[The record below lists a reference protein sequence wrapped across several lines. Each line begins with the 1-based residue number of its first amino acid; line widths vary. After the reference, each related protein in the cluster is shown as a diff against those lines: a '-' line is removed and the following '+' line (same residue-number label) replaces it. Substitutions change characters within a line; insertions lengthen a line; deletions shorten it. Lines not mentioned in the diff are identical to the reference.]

1 MHGLDLLRDIV
12 IVLGASV
19 LVVSALRRVGIP
31 SIAGFILTG
40 VFAGP
45 TSLGLVDDPKKVE
58 FLAES
63 GVVLLLFSIGLELSV
78 ERLQRL
84 WKAILV
90 GGGVQVAMTLAAG
103 AGAAYGL
110 GLAPGAAIF
119 VGCLIAVSST
129 AVVLRGLSRRGELDA
144 PHGRLAVGIL
154 VFQDLCVI
162 PMMLA
167 VPFLAGEGGSTRDVL
182 ITVGTALLILLGVLV
197 AARVLVPSLLA
208 FVAKTRERD
217 LFILTVFL
225 VCFGTAWVV
234 SLAGVSLALGAF
246 LAGLVVAGSEFR
258 HQALTDLIPAR
269 EVLASLF
276 FVSVGMLLDVS
287 DIVENIW
294 PSLGLLAAILAGKF
308 LIVVIT
314 ASILRSPLRVSIL
327 SAAALCQVGEFSF
340 VLLDAGGSQILSPTA
355 THNLR
360 VATILSMLVTPML
373 IALGPHIVATAT
385 RVPGVRR
392 RLGASP
398 NLPTADVHCSDHVV
412 VAGFGHAGLS
422 ICEEVLRGGIS
433 CMAVDMNLDN
443 VRSAQ
448 SRGIPMLFG
457 DITQPAVVKEL
468 GCTEARLIVLAIN
481 DPKAT
486 ELATRAIRDVAPR
499 VPVIA
504 RAPYELDRALL
515 VDAGATQVVTAE
527 ASAKDALV
535 VASLAMITGTDGAQ
549 LAPTSLPEESR

>member
-1 MHGLDLLRDIV
+1 MHQVELLKDIV

-19 LVVSALRRVGIP
+19 VVVAALRRIGIP

-40 VFAGP
+40 VIAGP
-45 TSLGLVDDPKKVE
+45 TSLGLVDDPQIVE
-58 FLAES
+58 LLAES
-63 GVVLLLFSIGLELSV
+63 GVVLLLFGIGLELSI

-84 WKAILV
+84 WKSILI
-90 GGGVQVAMTLAAG
+90 GGGVQVALTLGAAAG
-103 AGAAYGL
+103 IAYSI
-110 GLAPGAAIF
+110 GLATGPAIF

-154 VFQDLCVI
+154 VFQDFCVI
-162 PMMLA
+162 PMILA
-167 VPFLAGEGGSTRDVL
+167 VPFLAGEGGSTQDVL
-182 ITVGTALLILLGVLV
+182 WTMGKATVILVGVLI
-197 AARVLVPSLLA
+197 AARVLVPRILA
-208 FVAKTRERD
+208 FISKTRERD

-234 SLAGVSLALGAF
+234 SLAGISLALGAF

-287 DIVENIW
+287 DIMDNIV
-294 PSLGLLAAILAGKF
+294 PSISLLAAILAGKF
-308 LIVVIT
+308 LIVMGT
-314 ASILRSPLRVSIL
+314 AKLLRLPLRVAIL

-340 VLLDAGGSQILSPTA
+340 VLLDAAADSSILA
-355 THNLR
+355 HAETHNLR
-360 VATILSMLVTPML
+360 VAIILSMLVTPMA
-373 IALGPHIVATAT
+373 IALGPYLVTTAT
-385 RVPGVRR
+385 HLPWVRR
-392 RLGASP
+392 MLGASP
-398 NLPTADVHCSDHVV
+398 NVPVADATAEDHAV
-412 VAGFGHAGLS
+412 VAGYGPAGVAVCRALQGTG
-422 ICEEVLRGGIS
+422 LY

-443 VRSAQ
+443 VRTAHTN
-448 SRGIPMLFG
+448 GVPMLFG
-457 DITQPAVVKEL
+457 DITQPTVVAEL
-468 GCTEARLIVLAIN
+468 GCAKARLIVLAIN

-486 ELATRAIRDVAPR
+486 ELAMRAIRDLAPD

-504 RAPYELDRALL
+504 RAPYELDRDLL
-515 VDAGATQVVTAE
+515 AAAGATQIVTAE

-535 VASLAMITGTDGAQ
+535 AASLATVAEPRDTTA
-549 LAPTSLPEESR
+549 